1 LRPPEKNL
9 KRKKRKTKKE
19 KTKKKEGFSWNI
31 LKELCEATSIFTIG
45 QNEEKQI
52 QEKLCTFWGQALFA
66 PINFSALSK
75 SAFSAWKRIGW
86 KFLEF

>member
-1 LRPPEKNL
+1 LRPPKKKFKKK
-9 KRKKRKTKKE
+9 KRKKEKE
-19 KTKKKEGFSWNI
+19 KTKKKGI
-31 LKELCEATSIFTIG
+31 LLEHCKRTVRSHKHLHNWSD
-45 QNEEKQI
+45 EEKQI

-75 SAFSAWKRIGW
+75 SAFSAWKRIGR